1 MIGGFLF
8 GYDTGVIS
16 GAQLFFKDDF
26 PNITDKDRELIV
38 SLTMIGAA
46 FGSLVSGSLSDN
58 LGRKPVILLAD
69 FYFTIGAAM
78 MALAGNIVWLMAG
91 RLLIGFGVGFAAQI
105 VPLYISEITPAEIR
119 GKLVAMNV
127 VMITIG

>member
-1 MIGGFLF
+1 
-8 GYDTGVIS
+8 
-16 GAQLFFKDDF
+16 
-26 PNITDKDRELIV
+26 
-38 SLTMIGAA
+38 MIGAA

-78 MALAGNIVWLMAG
+78 MALAGSIVWLMVG
-91 RLLIGFGVGFAAQI
+91 RLLIGLGVGFAAQI

-127 VMITIG
+127 VMITVG

>member
-8 GYDTGVIS
+8 GYDTGIIS

-26 PNITDKDRELIV
+26 PDITVKDRELIV
-38 SLTMIGAA
+38 SLTMVGAA
-46 FGSLVSGSLSDN
+46 VGSLLSGTLSDN

-78 MALAGNIVWLMAG
+78 MALASSIVWLMVG

-105 VPLYISEITPAEIR
+105 VPLYIAEITPAEIR